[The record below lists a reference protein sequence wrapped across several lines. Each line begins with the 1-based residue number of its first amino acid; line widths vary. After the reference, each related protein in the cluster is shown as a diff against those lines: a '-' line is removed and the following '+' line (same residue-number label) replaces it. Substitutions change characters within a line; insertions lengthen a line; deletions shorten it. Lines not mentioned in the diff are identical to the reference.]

1 MRALKQVSNMQY
13 NTINYSHH
21 AVHYIPMTYLFYNWN
36 VFPSDLLHPFH
47 PLLQPNFK
55 LTIVQINK
63 YLKKKKKG
71 KETNNS
77 ACRHILC
84 WLQNEGC
91 WKVAVAAKVFP
102 DFWSNQLKCIHH
114 SGVKLRKCTQT
125 IGNLQS
131 HTQSCKPGCSNK
143 LDERICL
150 QYFAKC
156 TI

>member
-63 YLKKKKKG
+63 YLKKKKKER
-71 KETNNS
+71 KLTIVHADTYYVDCKMRAVEK
-77 ACRHILC
+77 
-84 WLQNEGC
+84 LQ
-91 WKVAVAAKVFP
+91 
-102 DFWSNQLKCIHH
+102 
-114 SGVKLRKCTQT
+114 
-125 IGNLQS
+125 
-131 HTQSCKPGCSNK
+131 
-143 LDERICL
+143 
-150 QYFAKC
+150 
-156 TI
+156 